1 MKKKMFALALIF
13 ALVSSLFC
21 SPAMAEEPVV
31 FSEGLTSEDA
41 EISPNT
47 TFDKYTLIRYTF
59 EDGSNAV
66 ITCNGK
72 EDDSQYMLQFNYGG
86 NGQTVVCAPNGM
98 VFYDAGG
105 IMGDVAPKIMEE
117 VLKATVWAPIAVSY
131 DMTEWECQN
140 GDKTIRGHYMLPK
153 DYESGK
159 LPTIIFSHGF
169 NSTHMQV
176 TVNYAA
182 KIVDEGYACILF
194 DFCGGSAQS
203 TSDGDGTEMSIFTE
217 EEELK
222 CVFEAAKALDFVDPD
237 QMFLLGV
244 SQGGVVSAL
253 TAADLQDEVK
263 ALVLC
268 FPAFTLVDDAKE
280 TYASIDEVPDTVEVM
295 GFTIGRTYYE
305 GLFDL
310 DVLAEASK
318 YKGDVLILHGT
329 ADDLAP
335 YSYSEEA
342 VEAYDSATLIPIEG
356 AGHGFRDKHL
366 DEAMVYITEFIEAHT
381 DR

>member
-1 MKKKMFALALIF
+1 MKRNLCALALVF
-13 ALVSSLFC
+13 ALISTLFC
-21 SPAMAEEPVV
+21 AYAAAEEPIV
-31 FSEGLTSEDA
+31 FSDGLTSEDA

-59 EDGSNAV
+59 ADGSVAV
-66 ITCNGK
+66 ITCNAKG
-72 EDDSQYMLQFNYGG
+72 DDSQYMLQFNCGG
-86 NGQTVVCAPNGM
+86 SGQTVVCGADGT
-98 VFYDAGG
+98 VFYDSGK
-105 IMGDVAPKIMEE
+105 IMGDVAPRILAEA
-117 VLKATVWAPIAVSY
+117 LKATVWAPIAASY

-153 DYESGK
+153 DYEGGK

-203 TSDGDGTEMSIFTE
+203 TSDGVGTEMSIFTE
-217 EEELK
+217 EEDLK
-222 CVFEAAKALDFVDPD
+222 CVFEAAKTLDFVDSD
-237 QMFLLGV
+237 QMFLLGC
-244 SQGGVVSAL
+244 SQGGVVSSL
-253 TAADLQDEVK
+253 VAADLQDEVK

-268 FPAFTLVDDAKE
+268 FPAFTLVDDARAA
-280 TYASIDEVPDTVEVM
+280 YASIDEVPETVEVM
-295 GFTIGRTYYE
+295 GYTIGRTYYE

-310 DVLAEASK
+310 DVLAEAAR

-329 ADDLAP
+329 ADNIAP
-335 YSYSEEA
+335 YSYSEAA
-342 VEAYDSATLIPIEG
+342 VEAYESASLIPIEG

-366 DEAMVYITEFIEAHT
+366 DEAMGPITEFIAAHT
-381 DR
+381 N

>member
-1 MKKKMFALALIF
+1 MKRRLLALALVF
-13 ALVSSLFC
+13 ALVSTLFC
-21 SPAMAEEPVV
+21 ASASAEEPIV
-31 FSEGLTSEDA
+31 FGENLTSADA

-59 EDGSNAV
+59 DNGSTAV

-72 EDDSQYMLQFNYGG
+72 TDDSQYMLQFNYDGK
-86 NGQTVVCAPNGM
+86 GQTVVCAPDGT

-105 IMGDVAPKIMEE
+105 IMGDAAPLIMKE
-117 VLKATVWAPIAVSY
+117 VQKATVWAPIAVSY

-153 DYESGK
+153 DYTEGK

-203 TSDGDGTEMSIFTE
+203 TSDGSGTEMSIFTE

-222 CVFEAAKALDFVDPD
+222 RVFEAAKELDFVDAD
-237 QMFLLGV
+237 RMFLLGC
-244 SQGGVVSAL
+244 SQGGVVSAMA
-253 TAADLQDEVK
+253 AADLQDEVK

-268 FPAFTLVDDAKE
+268 FPAFTLVDDAKAA
-280 TYASIDEVPDTVEVM
+280 YASIDEVPETVEVM
-295 GFTIGRTYYE
+295 GYTIGRTYYE

-310 DVLAEASK
+310 DILADVTR

-329 ADDLAP
+329 ADNIAP
-335 YSYSEEA
+335 YSYSEAA
-342 VEAYDSATLIPIEG
+342 VKAYESASLIPIEG

-366 DEAMVYITEFIEAHT
+366 DEAMVHISEFIAAHAH
-381 DR
+381 

>member
-1 MKKKMFALALIF
+1 MKKLFAFVLVLAL
-13 ALVSSLFC
+13 VGSLFC
-21 SPAMAEEPVV
+21 FSAAAEEPIV
-31 FSEGLTSEDA
+31 FDNGLTAADA
-41 EISPNT
+41 EVSPNT

-59 EDGSNAV
+59 EDGSSAV

-72 EDDSQYMLQFNYGG
+72 NDDSQYMLQFNYGG
-86 NGQTVVCAPNGM
+86 NGQTVVCGPDGS
-98 VFYDAGG
+98 VFYDSGK
-105 IMGDVAPKIMEE
+105 IMGDVAPLIMKE
-117 VLKATVWAPIAVSY
+117 VLKAGVWAPIAVSY
-131 DMTEWECQN
+131 DMTEWECRN

-153 DYESGK
+153 DYESGR

-194 DFCGGSAQS
+194 DFCGGSADS
-203 TSDGDGTEMSIFTE
+203 TSDGNGTEMSIFTE

-222 CVFEAAKALDFVDPD
+222 CVFEAAKTLDFVDPD
-237 QMFLLGV
+237 QMFLLGC
-244 SQGGVVSAL
+244 SQGGVVSAMA
-253 TAADLQDEVK
+253 AADLQGEVK

-268 FPAFTLVDDAKE
+268 FPAFTLVDDAKAA
-280 TYASIDEVPDTVEVM
+280 YASIDEVPETVEVM
-295 GFTIGRTYYE
+295 GFTIGRIYYE

-310 DVLAEASK
+310 DILADVSR

-329 ADDLAP
+329 ADNIAP
-335 YSYSEEA
+335 YSYSEAA
-342 VEAYDSATLIPIEG
+342 VEAYENAKLIPIEG

-366 DEAMVYITEFIEAHT
+366 DEAMVPITEFIKAHT
-381 DR
+381 K

>member
-1 MKKKMFALALIF
+1 MKRQLMAFALIF
-13 ALVSSLFC
+13 VLVGSLFC
-21 SPAMAEEPVV
+21 ASAAAEEPIV
-31 FSEGLTSEDA
+31 FDSGLTSEDA

-47 TFDKYTLIRYTF
+47 TFDQYTLIRYTF
-59 EDGSNAV
+59 EDGSSAV

-72 EDDSQYMLQFNYGG
+72 ADGSQYMLQFNYGG
-86 NGQTVVCAPNGM
+86 NGQTVVCGPDGT
-98 VFYDAGG
+98 VFYDSGK
-105 IMGDVAPKIMEE
+105 IMGDVAPLMMEE

-131 DMTEWECQN
+131 DMTEWECRN

-153 DYESGK
+153 DYTGGK

-194 DFCGGSAQS
+194 DFCGGSADS
-203 TSDGDGTEMSIFTE
+203 TSDGVGTEMSIFTE

-237 QMFLLGV
+237 QMFLLGC
-244 SQGGVVSAL
+244 SQGGVVSSMV
-253 TAADLQDEVK
+253 AADLQDEVK

-268 FPAFTLVDDAKE
+268 FPAFTLVDDARAA
-280 TYASIDEVPDTVEVM
+280 YASIDEVPETVEVM

-310 DVLAEASK
+310 DILAEASR

-329 ADDLAP
+329 ADNIAP
-335 YSYSEEA
+335 YSYSEAA
-342 VEAYDSATLIPIEG
+342 VEAYEHAELFPIEG

-366 DEAMVYITEFIEAHT
+366 DEAMVLITEFMKAHT
-381 DR
+381 A